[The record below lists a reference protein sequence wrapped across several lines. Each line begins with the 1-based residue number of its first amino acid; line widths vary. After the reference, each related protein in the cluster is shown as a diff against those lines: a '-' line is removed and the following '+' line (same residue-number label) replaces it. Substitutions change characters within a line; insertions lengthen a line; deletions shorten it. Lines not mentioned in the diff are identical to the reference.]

1 MEDNI
6 ENLLNILVKSLI
18 LKPEALRI
26 EKDEP
31 ATDGLVMYR
40 VIVDESD
47 MGRVIGIRGRI
58 AAQIRNI
65 VRAAALKNNMKIAV
79 EIG

>member
-26 EKDEP
+26 EKGDP
-31 ATDGLVMYR
+31 ATDGLVVYR
-40 VIVDESD
+40 VVVDESD
-47 MGRVIGIRGRI
+47 MGRVIGKHGRV
-58 AAQIRNI
+58 AAKIRNV
-65 VRAAALKNNMKIAV
+65 VRTAALKNNMKIAV